1 MKTKLLLLSIFLLS
15 FSSATQVQ
23 AQETEIKDTPYFS
36 GMPNY
41 TIYDGEEIEFD
52 SYNFFR
58 GCFKCRKRKKRNV
71 INTIT
76 LDNLAGA

>member
-1 MKTKLLLLSIFLLS
+1 MKTKLLLISIFLIS
-15 FSSATQVQ
+15 FSSETQIQ

-52 SYNFFR
+52 SYNFFN
-58 GCFKCRKRKKRNV
+58 GKNCTTVEGKNV
-71 INTIT
+71 LLSTIA
-76 LDNLAGA
+76 LYE